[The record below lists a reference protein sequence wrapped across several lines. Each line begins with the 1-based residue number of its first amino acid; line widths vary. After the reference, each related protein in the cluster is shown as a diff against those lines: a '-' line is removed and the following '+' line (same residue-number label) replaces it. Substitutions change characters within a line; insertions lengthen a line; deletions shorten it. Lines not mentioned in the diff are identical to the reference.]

1 MQYQFSMNESVES
14 VTRKLVAL
22 CKTQK
27 APESRAQMFRLFQLL
42 CSMKFDFYLILS
54 ILCNLNEFST
64 SELKIIL
71 QASPSPDQI
80 LQPDTAE
87 YSYYYSSLDAFKVSF
102 WPHCRYCYRCLRKN
116 RSCSSRY
123 LHL

>member
-42 CSMKFDFYLILS
+42 CSMKFDFYLMNCVIRES
-54 ILCNLNEFST
+54 SK
-64 SELKIIL
+64 S
-71 QASPSPDQI
+71 SVS
-80 LQPDTAE
+80 AE
-87 YSYYYSSLDAFKVSF
+87 
-102 WPHCRYCYRCLRKN
+102 P
-116 RSCSSRY
+116 
-123 LHL
+123 